1 MSTVVANNIDQRRSM
16 PDKQGVTWWI
26 VLRAILAG
34 LVFVLAVSSI
44 LIFEF
49 LPVDR
54 IILDEGDVSDSDIR
68 APREITYVSQT
79 LTEEA
84 KDRAVAA
91 VKDIYD
97 PPDARVARQQVTRV
111 RQILD
116 YVDSVRQDSYARPE
130 QQKQWIEAIP
140 DLSLSTAVI
149 DQILSLSEEN
159 WQAVQAEAI
168 SVVDEA
174 MREEIR
180 ESELDQARRRISAL
194 VGLEFSDAQAGIVG
208 ELARD
213 LIKPNSFYNAEKT
226 DEAKQLAR
234 ENVTPASRTI
244 VEGEIILREGDI
256 VTSLDVEALG
266 ALGLRQ
272 AEIEWQGVAST
283 VVFVLLTTIVL
294 GLYLARFRPEYWIRW
309 PRMFLLLLLLVLFI
323 LAAKLMVSDQGTL
336 PYLLPTA
343 ALSML
348 LTVLLGPQLAITV
361 TVLFSIIVGFMAGG
375 SLELAIYALVGGLIA
390 SLSLSRVEKLNV
402 FFWAGVYVALA
413 NLAVIFAFLLPEQDY
428 NAVQLLTLAG
438 SSLINGGLSAS
449 LTMAGFYLLGTLFDI
464 TTSLQL
470 MELARPTHPLLR
482 ELLLKAP
489 GTYHHSILVSNLA
502 EEAGRRIGADALL
515 ARVGAY
521 YHDIGKIIRPYFFV
535 DNQVEGVN
543 VHDRLDSRTSAQI
556 IISHV
561 ADGLDLA
568 KRYRLPNKVCD
579 FIPQHHGTSL
589 ATYFYRQALE
599 SDGDKVNEE
608 DFRYPGPKPQTKET
622 AIVMLADS
630 CEAAVRG
637 ERPDSL
643 EGVEELVR
651 KVISSKMLDG
661 QLDECD
667 LTLRD
672 LDEIRGAFVKILQ
685 GVFHPRIKYPEEARV
700 EGNENDQWQMT
711 KDRRPPDQ

>member
-1 MSTVVANNIDQRRSM
+1 MSAVATNKVDLRRSM
-16 PDKQGVTWWI
+16 PDKKSVTWWI
-26 VLRAILAG
+26 VLRAILSG
-34 LVFVLAVSSI
+34 LAFVLVVSSI

-49 LPVDR
+49 MPVGR

-68 APREITYVSQT
+68 APREITYASQT

-84 KDRAVAA
+84 KDRAAAA
-91 VKDIYD
+91 VKDTYD
-97 PPDARVARQQVTRV
+97 PPDARVARQQVTKA

-130 QQKQWIEAIP
+130 QQGQWIEAIP
-140 DLSLSTAVI
+140 DLSLPTAII

-159 WQAVQAEAI
+159 WQAVQAETV

-174 MREEIR
+174 MSEEIR
-180 ESELDQARRRISAL
+180 ESQLDQARRTVSTL
-194 VGLEFSDAQAGIVG
+194 VDLDLSEVQAGIVS

-234 ENVTPASRTI
+234 ESVTPVSRTI
-244 VEGEIILREGDI
+244 AEGEIILREGDI
-256 VTSLDVEALG
+256 VTPLDVEALS

-272 AEIEWQGVAST
+272 AEIEWQGVVGT
-283 VVFVLLTTIVL
+283 IIFVLLITIVL
-294 GLYLARFRPEYWIRW
+294 GLYLVRFRPEYWVRW
-309 PRMFLLLLLLVLFI
+309 PHMLLLLFLLVLFI
-323 LAAKLMVSDQGTL
+323 LTGKLMVSDQTTL
-336 PYLLPTA
+336 SYLLPTA

-348 LTVLLGPQLAITV
+348 LTVLLGPQLAITA
-361 TVLFSIIVGFMAGG
+361 TVLFSMIVGFMAGG
-375 SLELAIYALVGGLIA
+375 SLEPATYALVGGLIA
-390 SLSLSRVEKLNV
+390 SLSLSRVEKLNA

-413 NLAVIFAFLLPEQDY
+413 NLAVVLVFRLPKQDY
-428 NAVQLLTLAG
+428 DAVRLLTLAG
-438 SSLINGGLSAS
+438 LSLINGGLSAS
-449 LTMAGFYLLGTLFDI
+449 LTLAGFYLLGTLFDI

-489 GTYHHSILVSNLA
+489 GTYHHSILVSNMA
-502 EEAGRRIGADALL
+502 EEAAGRIGADALL

-521 YHDIGKIIRPYFFV
+521 YHDIGKTTRPYFFV
-535 DNQVEGVN
+535 DNQMGGVN
-543 VHDRLDSRTSAQI
+543 VHERLDSHTSAQI

-561 ADGLDLA
+561 QDGLDLA
-568 KRYRLPNKVCD
+568 KKYHLPHKVRD
-579 FIPQHHGTSL
+579 FIAQHHGTSL

-599 SDGDKVNEE
+599 SEGDQVNEE
-608 DFRYPGPKPQTKET
+608 DFRYPGPKPQSKEI
-622 AIVMLADS
+622 AIVMLADN
-630 CEAAVRG
+630 CEAAVRA

-643 EGVEELVR
+643 EGIEELVR
-651 KVISSKMLDG
+651 KIIGSKVLDR

-672 LDEIRGAFVKILQ
+672 LDQVRAAFADILQ
-685 GVFHPRIKYPEEARV
+685 GVFHPRIKYPEEV
-700 EGNENDQWQMT
+700 EKKEG
-711 KDRRPPDQ
+711 

>member
-1 MSTVVANNIDQRRSM
+1 VSAVATNKVDLRRSM
-16 PDKQGVTWWI
+16 PDKKSVTWWI
-26 VLRAILAG
+26 VLRAILSG
-34 LVFVLAVSSI
+34 LAFVLVVSSI

-49 LPVDR
+49 MPVGR

-68 APREITYVSQT
+68 APREITYASQT

-84 KDRAVAA
+84 KDRAAAA
-91 VKDIYD
+91 VKDTYD
-97 PPDARVARQQVTRV
+97 PPDARVARQQVTKA

-130 QQKQWIEAIP
+130 QQGQWIEAIP
-140 DLSLSTAVI
+140 DLSLPTAII

-159 WQAVQAEAI
+159 WQAVQAETV

-174 MREEIR
+174 MSEEIR
-180 ESELDQARRRISAL
+180 ESQLDQARRTVSTL
-194 VGLEFSDAQAGIVG
+194 VDLDLSEVQAGIVS

-234 ENVTPASRTI
+234 ESVTPVSRTI
-244 VEGEIILREGDI
+244 AEGEIILREGDI
-256 VTSLDVEALG
+256 VTPLDVEALS

-272 AEIEWQGVAST
+272 AEIEWQGVVGT
-283 VVFVLLTTIVL
+283 IIFVLLITIVL
-294 GLYLARFRPEYWIRW
+294 GLYLVRFRPEYWVRW
-309 PRMFLLLLLLVLFI
+309 PHMLLLLFLLVLFI
-323 LAAKLMVSDQGTL
+323 LTGKLMVSDQTTL
-336 PYLLPTA
+336 SYLLPTA

-348 LTVLLGPQLAITV
+348 LTVLLGPQLAITA
-361 TVLFSIIVGFMAGG
+361 TVLFSMIVGFMAGG
-375 SLELAIYALVGGLIA
+375 SLEPATYALVGGLIA
-390 SLSLSRVEKLNV
+390 SLSLSRVEKLNA

-413 NLAVIFAFLLPEQDY
+413 NLAVVLVFRLPKQDY
-428 NAVQLLTLAG
+428 DAVRLLTLAG
-438 SSLINGGLSAS
+438 LSLINGGLSAS
-449 LTMAGFYLLGTLFDI
+449 LTLAGFYLLGTLFDI

-489 GTYHHSILVSNLA
+489 GTYHHSILVSNMA
-502 EEAGRRIGADALL
+502 EEAAGRIGADALL

-521 YHDIGKIIRPYFFV
+521 YHDIGKTTRPYFFV
-535 DNQVEGVN
+535 DNQMGGVN
-543 VHDRLDSRTSAQI
+543 VHERLDSHTSAQI

-561 ADGLDLA
+561 QDGLDLA
-568 KRYRLPNKVCD
+568 KKYHLPHKVRD
-579 FIPQHHGTSL
+579 FIAQHHGTSL

-599 SDGDKVNEE
+599 SEGDQVNEE
-608 DFRYPGPKPQTKET
+608 DFRYPGPKPQSKEI
-622 AIVMLADS
+622 AIVMLADN
-630 CEAAVRG
+630 CEAAVRA

-643 EGVEELVR
+643 EGIEELVR
-651 KVISSKMLDG
+651 KIIGSKVLDR

-672 LDEIRGAFVKILQ
+672 LDQVRAAFADILQ
-685 GVFHPRIKYPEEARV
+685 GVFHPRIKYPEEV
-700 EGNENDQWQMT
+700 EKKEG
-711 KDRRPPDQ
+711 

>member
-1 MSTVVANNIDQRRSM
+1 VSAGVNNNVDLRRST
-16 PDKQGVTWWI
+16 PDKKSVTWWTVI
-26 VLRAILAG
+26 RAILSG
-34 LVFVLAVSSI
+34 LVFVLVVSSI

-49 LPVDR
+49 MPVDR

-84 KDRAVAA
+84 KDRAAAA

-97 PPDARVARQQVTRV
+97 PPDARVARQQVTKA

-116 YVDSVRQDSYARPE
+116 YIDSVRQDPYATPE
-130 QQKQWIEAIP
+130 QQRQWIEAIP
-140 DLSLSTAVI
+140 DLGLQTEII

-159 WQAVQAEAI
+159 WQAVQAETL

-180 ESELDQARRRISAL
+180 ESQLDQARGRVSTLVDLAL
-194 VGLEFSDAQAGIVG
+194 SEVQAEIVS
-208 ELARD
+208 ELASD

-226 DEAKQLAR
+226 DEAKQSAR
-234 ENVTPASRTI
+234 ESVKPVSQTI
-244 VEGEIILREGDI
+244 AKGEIILREGDI
-256 VTSLDVEALG
+256 VTSLDVEALS

-272 AEIEWQGVAST
+272 AEIEWQGAAST
-283 VVFVLLTTIVL
+283 IIFVLLITIVL
-294 GLYLARFRPEYWIRW
+294 GLYLVRFRPEYWGRW
-309 PRMFLLLLLLVLFI
+309 PRMLLLLFLLVLFI
-323 LAAKLMVSDQGTL
+323 LAAKLMVPDQTTRS
-336 PYLLPTA
+336 YLLPTA

-348 LTVLLGPQLAITV
+348 LTVLLGPQLAITA
-361 TVLFSIIVGFMAGG
+361 TVLFSMIVGFMAGG
-375 SLELAIYALVGGLIA
+375 SLELTTYALVGGLIA
-390 SLSLSRVEKLNV
+390 SLSLSKVEKLNA

-413 NLAVIFAFLLPEQDY
+413 NMAVILAFRLPKQNYD
-428 NAVQLLTLAG
+428 AVQFLTLAG
-438 SSLINGGLSAS
+438 FSLVNGGLSAS
-449 LTMAGFYLLGTLFDI
+449 LTLAGFYLLGTLFDI

-489 GTYHHSILVSNLA
+489 GTYHHSILVSNMA
-502 EEAGRRIGADALL
+502 EEAAGRIGADALL

-521 YHDIGKIIRPYFFV
+521 YHDIGKTTRPYFFV
-535 DNQVEGVN
+535 DNQMGGVN
-543 VHDRLDSRTSAQI
+543 VHERLDSHTSAQI
-556 IISHV
+556 IISHTQ
-561 ADGLDLA
+561 DGLDLA
-568 KRYRLPNKVCD
+568 KKYHLPHKVRD
-579 FIPQHHGTSL
+579 FITQHHGTSL

-599 SDGDKVNEE
+599 SEGDKVNEE
-608 DFRYPGPKPQTKET
+608 DFRYPGPKPQTKEV

-630 CEAAVRG
+630 CEAAVRA

-643 EGVEELVR
+643 EGIEELVR
-651 KVISSKMLDG
+651 KVIGSKVLDR

-672 LDEIRGAFVKILQ
+672 LDEIRSAFVSILQ
-685 GVFHPRIKYPEEARV
+685 GVFHPRIKYPEEA
-700 EGNENDQWQMT
+700 GKNDQ
-711 KDRRPPDQ
+711 